1 VHLVLIIRQMGIPLL
16 IVAHIVVI
24 LSVLLVVD
32 LLPTVHLANLII
44 NFHLILASPAKMEN
58 I

>member
-1 VHLVLIIRQMGIPLL
+1 MGIPLL